1 MSIIFND
8 ELEDFVKLRIGMSML
23 NLSAELLKKS
33 QEIRTEKTADS
44 ESVISNG
51 IRIGRALTFAEI
63 SNIIADIA
71 HIGANHNGK

>member
-33 QEIRTEKTADS
+33 QEIRTEKTS
-44 ESVISNG
+44 
-51 IRIGRALTFAEI
+51 R
-63 SNIIADIA
+63 
-71 HIGANHNGK
+71 